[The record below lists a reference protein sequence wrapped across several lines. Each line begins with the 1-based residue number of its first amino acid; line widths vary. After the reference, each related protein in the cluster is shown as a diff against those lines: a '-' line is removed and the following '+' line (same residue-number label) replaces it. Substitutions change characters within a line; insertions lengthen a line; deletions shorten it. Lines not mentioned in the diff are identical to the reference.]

1 MSALTATHRSRRT
14 AAPDRVGVGTVAIL
28 DRLRRAY
35 REIPALSLT
44 VPQACL
50 LWGVDP
56 ETCQQAFDRLVA
68 ERFLVVTPRGTYV
81 RLPAEV

>member
-1 MSALTATHRSRRT
+1 MSASTATHRT
-14 AAPDRVGVGTVAIL
+14 AATDRAGVGTVAIL

-56 ETCQQAFDRLVA
+56 DTCQKAFDSLVA